1 MTLFI
6 SDGGAYAIIM
16 LIAGLYY
23 GAMGLAAAASAGA
36 ISIGLGIAGSLW
48 VSILAI
54 ELTPQKWR
62 HWLIFPNLALLTC
75 IGIALVYLSATVS
88 FISTSDLPN
97 MHSKSKASRQ
107 PHLYFSVLDL

>member
-54 ELTPQKWR
+54 ELT
-62 HWLIFPNLALLTC
+62 
-75 IGIALVYLSATVS
+75 
-88 FISTSDLPN
+88 
-97 MHSKSKASRQ
+97 
-107 PHLYFSVLDL
+107 